1 MWTFSY
7 LASFATLWQNLF
19 AQHQLGWLSMRS
31 AEWVWQRGSSC
42 DVTAGLSRNRRA
54 CVLRRIIG
62 VPCNVPLP
70 RGSAP
75 CSSGSPKWVESG
87 LNGAPVGF
95 KQTQHSPPLFYM
107 LHPTAGSPTAA
118 HSDTALVTPNTIRLR
133 SSSVCLKMMQWKLNI
148 WRFKY
153 TLYIRHFKSE
163 QLVLDEAVLQSRY
176 LGLLFFL
183 NYWFSLTENKCL
195 RCM

>member
-118 HSDTALVTPNTIRLR
+118 HRDTALVTPNTTGYTLHL
-133 SSSVCLKMMQWKLNI
+133 SVWRWCSENWIFEGLNI
-148 WRFKY
+148 RCASVTLSLSNSCWMKPCYNHVILVCCFFK
-153 TLYIRHFKSE
+153 
-163 QLVLDEAVLQSRY
+163 
-176 LGLLFFL
+176 LLI
-183 NYWFSLTENKCL
+183 
-195 RCM
+195 

>member
-54 CVLRRIIG
+54 CVLSCIIG

-70 RGSAP
+70 RGSDP
-75 CSSGSPKWVESG
+75 FSCGSTKWVESG
-87 LNGAPVGF
+87 LNGAPVSF

-107 LHPTAGSPTAA
+107 LHPTAGSTTAA
-118 HSDTALVTPNTIRLR
+118 HTEHNPATLFICLSEDDTVKTEYLKVSNIRNASITLRLSNSCWMKPCYNHVMLV
-133 SSSVCLKMMQWKLNI
+133 C
-148 WRFKY
+148 
-153 TLYIRHFKSE
+153 
-163 QLVLDEAVLQSRY
+163 
-176 LGLLFFL
+176 FFFFFD
-183 NYWFSLTENKCL
+183 WLTENKCL
-195 RCM
+195 KCM

>member
-19 AQHQLGWLSMRS
+19 AQHQLGWLSMRF

-42 DVTAGLSRNRRA
+42 DVTAGLSRNRLA

-75 CSSGSPKWVESG
+75 CSCGSPKWVESG
-87 LNGAPVGF
+87 LNGAPVSF

-118 HSDTALVTPNTIRLR
+118 HSDTALVTPNTARMRLR
-133 SSSVCLKMMQWKLNI
+133 SSAVCLSMTRCKIDYLKVQIYVVHPSIL
-148 WRFKY
+148 
-153 TLYIRHFKSE
+153 E
-163 QLVLDEAVLQSRY
+163 EAKLQSH
-176 LGLLFFL
+176 
-183 NYWFSLTENKCL
+183 YWVWLKTNV
-195 RCM
+195 